1 MKIVVTIGQELVLE
15 LQIFD
20 KPYMNCTF
28 MRKML

>member
-1 MKIVVTIGQELVLE
+1 MKIVVTIGKELVMT

-20 KPYMNCTF
+20 LADKNCTI